1 MRIDGVV
8 VLYNPN
14 ADAVDNIKRYN
25 SFLNKVFVI
34 DNSTKVDDEIVK
46 EIKKISNVNY
56 ISLNGN
62 QGIAK
67 ALRVGLAEAIK
78 DNADMCLTMDQDSQ
92 FPSQDIDVVLDYLN
106 KYKDEYAIIGLN
118 FNS

>member
-34 DNSTKVDDEIVK
+34 DNSTKVDD
-46 EIKKISNVNY
+46 
-56 ISLNGN
+56 
-62 QGIAK
+62 
-67 ALRVGLAEAIK
+67 
-78 DNADMCLTMDQDSQ
+78 
-92 FPSQDIDVVLDYLN
+92 
-106 KYKDEYAIIGLN
+106 
-118 FNS
+118 